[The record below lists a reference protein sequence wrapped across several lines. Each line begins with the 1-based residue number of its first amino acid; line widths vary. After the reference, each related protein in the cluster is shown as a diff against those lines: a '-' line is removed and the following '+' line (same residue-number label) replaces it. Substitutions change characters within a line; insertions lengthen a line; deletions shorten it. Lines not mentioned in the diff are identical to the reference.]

1 MRIFFGIFLAT
12 ITNFFL
18 GIVGFYLASYPF
30 FSQFAPQYFQDDIVG
45 TNYIY
50 SFLLKFLVVLIL
62 TWIMHRVMAM
72 LDSPKKRV
80 LFIFLLGSTFSVYYQ
95 INIFSDDN
103 SIIWS
108 VYTILGESFNWL
120 LTGYVLSKF
129 VRPKHLGAN

>member
-18 GIVGFYLASYPF
+18 GIVGLYLASYPF
-30 FSQFAPQYFQDDIVG
+30 FSHFAPEYFQDDSAGI
-45 TNYIY
+45 NYIY
-50 SFLLKFLVVLIL
+50 SFLMKFLVILIL
-62 TWIMHRVMAM
+62 TWIMHKVMAM

-95 INIFSDDN
+95 INIFFVDN

-108 VYTILGESFNWL
+108 LYTILGESFNWL

>member
-18 GIVGFYLASYPF
+18 GIVGLYLASYPF
-30 FSQFAPQYFQDDIVG
+30 FSQFAPEYFQDDSAGI
-45 TNYIY
+45 NYIY
-50 SFLLKFLVVLIL
+50 SFLMKFLVILIL
-62 TWIMHRVMAM
+62 TWIMHKVMAM

-95 INIFSDDN
+95 INIFFVDN

-108 VYTILGESFNWL
+108 LYTILGESLNWL